1 MTLNCVK
8 LGRTVTIMKYL
19 ASVVT
24 LIFLLETLICNKIMF
39 SASNSLNLAK
49 VVVNELMKSIFI
61 ISSLFITV

>member
-19 ASVVT
+19 ASVVP